1 MNSDET
7 FSKDCNELEKYSFWL
22 DLFEGDQILIFCLSR
37 TIFHSA
43 VISMIPIG
51 KKIKR
56 QMGLGMSLMVRLMN
70 SRTILSTLSLREK
83 RLMKL
88 KRVHPSHCWPCTLRD
103 VTIDVNDDEKLK
115 SLCFGSN
122 KQTNSSSSIS
132 PSWLQETDQ
141 ALPDISN
148 WRFQSAQTSQPCMK
162 DFRPN
167 ISSDK
172 PTSPDKLAEFERR
185 NFLEFFSTLY
195 GITWSNLL
203 YTTMNL

>member
-88 KRVHPSHCWPCTLRD
+88 KRVHPSHCWPCSLRD

-115 SLCFGSN
+115 IPVLRFQQTN
-122 KQTNSSSSIS
+122 KQ
-132 PSWLQETDQ
+132 Q
-141 ALPDISN
+141 
-148 WRFQSAQTSQPCMK
+148 F
-162 DFRPN
+162 FN
-167 ISSDK
+167 IS
-172 PTSPDKLAEFERR
+172 KLITGDGPSLTWYFKLEIPVRTNLPALHER
-185 NFLEFFSTLY
+185 F
-195 GITWSNLL
+195 
-203 YTTMNL
+203 